1 MNNPGEKWPKD
12 MDNSQKEQNRN
23 EHLTS
28 LSALLIQ
35 SNIKIPLS
43 SKD

>member
-23 EHLTS
+23 EQNSKFISLT
-28 LSALLIQ
+28 
-35 SNIKIPLS
+35 NTE
-43 SKD
+43 